1 MMYDIRMILAYICI
15 YIYIHIHTI
24 YIYIHRF
31 IDIVLD
37 GINL

>member
-1 MMYDIRMILAYICI
+1 MYDIRMILAYICI
-15 YIYIHIHTI
+15 YIYTYIQ